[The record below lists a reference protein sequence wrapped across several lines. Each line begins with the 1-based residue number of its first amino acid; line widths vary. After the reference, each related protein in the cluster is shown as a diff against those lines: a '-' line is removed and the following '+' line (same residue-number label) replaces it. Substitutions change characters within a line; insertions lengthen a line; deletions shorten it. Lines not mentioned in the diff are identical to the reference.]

1 MHGDRDARPTD
12 ILALAI
18 RGFKRERLKT
28 MSALDVG
35 KPGGPLGDRA
45 EAGPIIVPRAQTSAP
60 VALVVD
66 RLEKRF
72 GQVVAIKDIS
82 LTVQRGEFLSLLGPS
97 GSGKTT
103 ILRMIGGLEYPTSGR
118 ITLNGRDVQG
128 LPPYRRNIGVV
139 FQKYALFPH
148 MTAAENIEFPLKRH
162 HIARGERKL
171 RIATVLDLV
180 GLTGLGDRYPTELSG
195 GQEQRV
201 ALARAIVFEPEVLLL
216 DEPLGALDK
225 QLRERMQREIRSLQA
240 QLGITTI
247 FVTHDQT
254 EAMAMSDRIAVI
266 NHGLIEQIDTP
277 EALYERPATEFVAG
291 FVGDS
296 NVVPCELL
304 ETRGCWAAVRLA
316 EGVVIEVPTRE
327 KMGAAPKLLLRP
339 ERIRLV
345 QRSDQPRGN
354 SVRGKIVART
364 YFGDVTVYAIAAGS
378 LTLMVKQPHQDE
390 AARPGI
396 GEQVTACW
404 DPSDGVLVG

>member
-1 MHGDRDARPTD
+1 MPAVDQGRLDRSSGNRTDAGPA
-12 ILALAI
+12 ILH
-18 RGFKRERLKT
+18 
-28 MSALDVG
+28 
-35 KPGGPLGDRA
+35 RA
-45 EAGPIIVPRAQTSAP
+45 ETLAP
-60 VALVVD
+60 AALVVD

-103 ILRMIGGLEYPTSGR
+103 ILRVIGGLDYATSGR
-118 ITLNGRDVQG
+118 IILNGRDVQS

-148 MTAAENIEFPLKRH
+148 MTAAQNIEFPLKRH
-162 HIARGERKL
+162 GIAREERK
-171 RIATVLDLV
+171 RRVGSALDLV
-180 GLTGLGDRYPTELSG
+180 RLTGLGDRYPAQLSG

-240 QLGITTI
+240 DLRITTI

-291 FVGDS
+291 FIGDS
-296 NVVPCELL
+296 NLIPCELL
-304 ETRGCWAAVRLA
+304 EVCTRCATVRLA
-316 EGVVIEVPTRE
+316 EDAIVEVPRRE
-327 KMGAAPKLLLRP
+327 KIGTTPKLLLRP
-339 ERIRLV
+339 ERITLAHGSG
-345 QRSDQPRGN
+345 QRGCNSIRGT
-354 SVRGKIVART
+354 IVARV
-364 YFGDVTVYAIAAGS
+364 YFGDVIVYTIAAGP
-378 LTLMVKQPHQDE
+378 LTLMVKQPHQDD

-396 GEQVTACW
+396 GEEVTARW
-404 DPSDGVLVG
+404 NPDDGVLVG

>member
-1 MHGDRDARPTD
+1 MN

-18 RGFKRERLKT
+18 RGFQRERLKI
-28 MSALDVG
+28 MSGLDVA
-35 KPGGPLGDRA
+35 KPDRPLGNRS
-45 EAGPIIVPRAQTSAP
+45 EGGSTILPRAQTSAP

-72 GQVVAIKDIS
+72 GQVVAIKDVS
-82 LTVQRGEFLSLLGPS
+82 LTVQRGEFLTLLGPS

-103 ILRMIGGLEYPTSGR
+103 ILRVIGGLEYPTSGR

-148 MTAAENIEFPLKRH
+148 MTAAANIEFPLKRH
-162 HIARGERKL
+162 RIARSERKQ
-171 RIATVLDLV
+171 RIGTVLELV
-180 GLTGLGDRYPTELSG
+180 GLTGLGDRYPAQLSG

-266 NHGLIEQIDTP
+266 NHGSIEQIDTP
-277 EALYERPATEFVAG
+277 EALYKRPATEFVAG

-296 NVVPCELL
+296 NLVPCELL
-304 ETRGCWAAVRLA
+304 EISAGSATIRLA
-316 EGVVIEVPTRE
+316 DGVVVEVPARE

-339 ERIRLV
+339 ERIKLV
-345 QRSDQPRGN
+345 HRSDQRRRN
-354 SVRGKIVART
+354 AVRGTIVAST

-378 LTLMVKQPHQDE
+378 LTLMVKQAHQDE
-390 AARPGI
+390 ATRPGI
-396 GEQVTACW
+396 GEEVTACW